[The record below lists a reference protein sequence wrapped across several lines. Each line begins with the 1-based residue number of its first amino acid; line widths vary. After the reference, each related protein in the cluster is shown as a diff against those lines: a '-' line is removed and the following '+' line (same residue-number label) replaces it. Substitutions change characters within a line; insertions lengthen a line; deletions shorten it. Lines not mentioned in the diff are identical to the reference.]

1 MFLWATKGISPLST
15 TIEAKE
21 RERAWEWDWSVQVW
35 YEIEWREV
43 SFAEIKNSGKR
54 DNVKNVRC
62 FALPI
67 YIEQNFESEKRQWEY
82 KIADGK
88 IYIYKK
94 LSEILRI

>member
-1 MFLWATKGISPLST
+1 M
-15 TIEAKE
+15 
-21 RERAWEWDWSVQVW
+21 QVW

-43 SFAEIKNSGKR
+43 LFVEIKNSGKR

-88 IYIYKK
+88 IYIKK
-94 LSEILRI
+94 TFRDLKNLN